1 MQSADDSLYDLIIIG
16 GASAGLTAALYA
28 GRQGLKTLLLTKDIG
43 GQALLTDSIQNY
55 PGFVNIEGLELMKKF
70 QEQAGLYG
78 VRILFEE
85 AKEIREK
92 DGVCFTVKTPR
103 GEYDA
108 CTLILA
114 FGKTPRDLGVE
125 GEERLKSRGVSYCAI
140 CDGPLFK
147 DKDVA
152 VVGSSEP
159 AAEAALYLANI
170 ASKVYVIH
178 KLAKMLAPE
187 DLLEALRSKS
197 KITFVPEA
205 EVIRINGESAVES
218 IKIREARSAQTRDI
232 VVQGVFVEMGYV
244 AKTDLVKHLVQLNSK
259 NEIITAK
266 DGSTSHPG
274 IFAAGDV
281 TDTPY
286 KQVVI
291 SAGQG
296 AIAALSAYN
305 YIQRLRGKPP
315 VKGDWKIL
323 PAAKKEQAVQLSL
336 EV

>member
-1 MQSADDSLYDLIIIG
+1 MSEDDHLYDLIIVG

-55 PGFVNIEGLELMKKF
+55 PGFVNIRGFELMKRF
-70 QEQAGLYG
+70 HEQALLYG
-78 VRILFEE
+78 VKILFEE
-85 AKEIREK
+85 VKEIRDK
-92 DGVCFTVKTPR
+92 DGVCFTVKTTR

-108 CTLILA
+108 CALILA

-125 GEERLKSRGVSYCAI
+125 GEERLKSKGVSYCAI
-140 CDGPLFK
+140 CDGPLFRGR
-147 DKDVA
+147 DVA

-159 AAEAALYLANI
+159 AAEAALLLSNI

-178 KLAKMLAPE
+178 KLPKILAADELLATLHSKANVVFMPE
-187 DLLEALRSKS
+187 
-197 KITFVPEA
+197 T
-205 EVIRINGESAVES
+205 EVMKINGIDTVES
-218 IKIREARSAQTRDI
+218 LSVKTKGGEVRDLP
-232 VVQGVFVEMGYV
+232 VQGVFVEMGYV
-244 AKTDLVKHLVQLNSK
+244 AKTDLVKHLVQLNAK

-274 IFAAGDV
+274 VFAAGDV

-291 SAGQG
+291 SAAQG

-305 YIQRLRGKPP
+305 YIQRLKGKPAI
-315 VKGDWKIL
+315 KGDWKNL
-323 PAAKKEQAVQLSL
+323 PAASAPHISL
-336 EV
+336 EL